1 MKKTEQ
7 IKEKKENKKY
17 SKNVILNSEQYARY
31 QDVLE
36 SQLKQNRLYSLQ
48 EIENIVKKF
57 VETTDKTW
65 YSVASSH
72 DGCSPP
78 T

>member
-1 MKKTEQ
+1 MKKKEQ

-57 VETTDKTW
+57 VETTDKT
-65 YSVASSH
+65 
-72 DGCSPP
+72 
-78 T
+78 

>member
-17 SKNVILNSEQYARY
+17 SKNVILNSEQYVRY

-57 VETTDKTW
+57 VETTDKT
-65 YSVASSH
+65 
-72 DGCSPP
+72 
-78 T
+78 

>member
-57 VETTDKTW
+57 VETTDKT
-65 YSVASSH
+65 
-72 DGCSPP
+72 
-78 T
+78 